1 MTKKNE
7 ITQVMKAGITAS
19 QRRRRGDVGLTLAV
33 DPQTRRLL
41 RLEEVGFPPSNSM
54 MPLRL
59 QITGMLMITN
69 LIQDRHSVT
78 CCGVGAPQAL

>member
-1 MTKKNE
+1 MVKE
-7 ITQVMKAGITAS
+7 SAITQVMKAGITAS

-41 RLEEVGFPPSNSM
+41 RLEEVGSQPSNSM

-59 QITGMLMITN
+59 HITGTLMITTQT
-69 LIQDRHSVT
+69 QDRHSVT
-78 CCGVGAPQAL
+78 CHEVGAPQAL